1 MDYLAY
7 WVISLLFVIALILGL
22 ALLIK
27 KFVLPQAGT
36 TPLFKKSSKRRLELV
51 ETLML
56 DHKSKLLLIRRDNV
70 EHLLLQ
76 GPNDQSVIETGIKR
90 IGDQNQTLSPDPLVE
105 NEERPD
111 SDE

>member
-36 TPLFKKSSKRRLELV
+36 TPLFKKSSKRRLHLV
-51 ETLML
+51 ETLVL

-76 GPNDQSVIETGIKR
+76 GPNDHLVIETGIE
-90 IGDQNQTLSPDPLVE
+90 GASDQNPTPSLE
-105 NEERPD
+105 NPTDTEERA
-111 SDE
+111 

>member
-27 KFVLPQAGT
+27 KFVLPQAGN
-36 TPLFKKSSKRRLELV
+36 TPLFKKPSKRRLQLV
-51 ETLML
+51 ETLVL

-76 GPNDQSVIETGIKR
+76 GPSDQLVIETGIE
-90 IGDQNQTLSPDPLVE
+90 ITSDQNLTSSPE
-105 NEERPD
+105 NPTETEEGV
-111 SDE
+111 